1 MLTEDAEEGAGEVV
15 PNAEDSSWDA
25 GHGHGGKMLMG
36 KGTGKTAVLHTNLD
50 ADSNAL
56 RPYHAT

>member
-15 PNAEDSSWDA
+15 PDAEDSA
-25 GHGHGGKMLMG
+25 RNTGHGHGGKMLIG
-36 KGTGKTAVLHTNLD
+36 KGAGETAILHANLD
-50 ADSNAL
+50 AHSDAL